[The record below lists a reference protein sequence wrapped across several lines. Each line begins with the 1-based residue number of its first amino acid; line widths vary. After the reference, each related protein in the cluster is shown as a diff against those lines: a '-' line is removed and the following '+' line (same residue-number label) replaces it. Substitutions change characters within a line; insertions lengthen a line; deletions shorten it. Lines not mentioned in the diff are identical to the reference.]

1 MDREM
6 GGLMD
11 GWVNKWMDG
20 WMCGW
25 IEGWMGGWWT
35 LCEDGIDPFSLSY
48 TAHLS
53 SSDGAS
59 LTLNLSISTG

>member
-1 MDREM
+1 
-6 GGLMD
+6 
-11 GWVNKWMDG
+11 MDG